1 MKDYCDMMGIDISLM
16 NALSDSL
23 SLRKV
28 QFSDFKSLISAED
41 IDELEKIKQW
51 KQVNDKN
58 WLNNN
63 KKISQ

>member
-1 MKDYCDMMGIDISLM
+1 MFEKAQELPMKDYCDMMGIDISLM

-51 KQVNDKN
+51 KQVND
-58 WLNNN
+58 NN
-63 KKISQ
+63 

>member
-16 NALSDSL
+16 CAISDSL

-51 KQVNDKN
+51 KLANDNN

-63 KKISQ
+63 KKKF